1 MQSSTRT
8 PYEGIVMAAPVTI
21 PYVRYSIE
29 SAQWWI
35 GRALGALVAQA
46 GIRSSDIDGLSVS
59 SFTMAPDSA
68 IGLTQHFGLCVRW
81 LDTIPLGG
89 ASAVAALRRAARAVQ
104 ARDVDIIA
112 CVAGDTNHV
121 DSFRHTLENFS
132 RFNQDAVYPY
142 GAGGANAS
150 FALIARHYMRT
161 YGVKREDIGRIAVA
175 QRANALRNPNAL
187 MKAPLTLE
195 QYVSARPIS
204 DPIHLFDCVMPCA
217 GAEAFLVMREE
228 TAAALKLPA
237 AKLLSTIE
245 RHNAFGDDP
254 VQLRGGW
261 AMDTDELYAMAG
273 VNPGHL
279 DFVQTYDDYPVISM
293 MQFEDLGFCKKGE
306 GAEFVRSHDLTI
318 DGNFPHN
325 TSGGQLS
332 VGQAGAGGAYLGM
345 VEALRQVLGT
355 AGLTQVKNASLGLA
369 SGFGMINYDRGLA
382 SGAAILA
389 GPSR

>member
-1 MQSSTRT
+1 MTNTLRT
-8 PYEGIVMAAPVTI
+8 PYDGVVIAAPVTI

-35 GRALGALVAQA
+35 GRALSALVAQA
-46 GIRSSDIDGLSVS
+46 GIKASDIDGLCVS
-59 SFTMAPDSA
+59 SFTMGTDSGV
-68 IGLTQHFGLCVRW
+68 GLTQHFGLCVRW

-89 ASAVAALRRAARAVQ
+89 ASAIAGLRKAARAVQ
-104 ARDVDIIA
+104 AHDADIVA

-121 DSFRHTLENFS
+121 DSFRLTLENFS

-150 FALIARHYMRT
+150 FALIARNYMRT
-161 YGVKREDIGRIAVA
+161 FGVTREDVGRIAVA
-175 QRANALRNPNAL
+175 QRANALRNPHAL
-187 MKAPLTLE
+187 MKTPLTLE
-195 QYVSARPIS
+195 QYLAARPIS

-228 TAAALKLPA
+228 TAASLGLPVA
-237 AKLLSTIE
+237 RLLSTIE
-245 RHNAFGDDP
+245 RHNAFADDP
-254 VQLRGGW
+254 MQVRGGW
-261 AMDTDELYAMAG
+261 AMDIGELYAMAG
-273 VNPGHL
+273 VKPDDL
-279 DFVQTYDDYPVISM
+279 DVVQTYDDYPVITM

-306 GAEFVRSHDLTI
+306 GAEFVRQHDLTI
-318 DGNFPHN
+318 DGDFPHN

-332 VGQAGAGGAYLGM
+332 VGQAGAAGAYLGL
-345 VEALRQVLGT
+345 VEGLRQVLGT
-355 AGLTQVKNASLGLA
+355 AGPTQVRNASLALA